1 MYIFIYGY
9 IYTWYIYIYTYMY
22 IHMFYNNIFE
32 SYRDILCD
40 YCWWKVSTNRK
51 PVIPMPSNAPGIAAK
66 FWIEPRDPAK
76 LGEGD
81 LGPDAEV
88 DHVNGGTLGP

>member
-1 MYIFIYGY
+1 MARK
-9 IYTWYIYIYTYMY
+9 
-22 IHMFYNNIFE
+22 H
-32 SYRDILCD
+32 
-40 YCWWKVSTNRK
+40 RK
-51 PVIPMPSNAPGIAAK
+51 PVIPMPSAPGIAAK

-88 DHVNGGTLGP
+88 DHAHRIHVWYIC